1 MLHAHPAHK
10 QTRKYMDYK
19 EQIHAISLYNIY
31 ILNGVINGDNAVLN
45 WSMLYNELRT

>member
-1 MLHAHPAHK
+1 
-10 QTRKYMDYK
+10 MDYK

-31 ILNGVINGDNAVLN
+31 ILNIHAISLYNIYILNGVINGNNAVLN